1 MNEND
6 NLKFKKEVLK
16 FYPED
21 EEKMAKMNIQDRIE
35 YRRKLKDENK
45 YIIVEETD
53 MEE

>member
-1 MNEND
+1 MNENN

-21 EEKMAKMNIQDRIE
+21 EEKMSKMSIEDRIE
-35 YRRKLKDENK
+35 YRRRLKDENK
-45 YIIVEETD
+45 YIIVEEID